1 MRWFYFRNPRGR
13 FSPSPK
19 LRKIKYGF
27 ALILVV
33 FLYFP
38 TFSEPHNEIPKKRRA
53 WDSNPRATS
62 AVLSRAFTSGA
73 TTRPQPRLRVKGV
86 HIAVMC
92 GRTRPSRHAE
102 GKCIKN
108 FIKIDYF
115 SSKSQAISI
124 KFLIRKNQHAEGK
137 SNKNHAKIDGFS
149 SKFQSKF
156 VHKKSTRRR

>member
-19 LRKIKYGF
+19 LRKIKYEF

-33 FLYFP
+33 FVNFSKL
-38 TFSEPHNEIPKKRRA
+38 SEPHHEAPKKRRA

-62 AVLSRAFTSGA
+62 AVLSRAFASGA

-92 GRTRPSRHAE
+92 GRTLKKWRISQSGDCKMTTLWRRNRFLKVTIWRLPFGGTFWLAGSPGRSAV
-102 GKCIKN
+102 
-108 FIKIDYF
+108 F
-115 SSKSQAISI
+115 S
-124 KFLIRKNQHAEGK
+124 FNY
-137 SNKNHAKIDGFS
+137 
-149 SKFQSKF
+149 
-156 VHKKSTRRR
+156 